1 MMKRIIYLFIVLA
14 STFSFDV
21 KGQDG
26 HLSMYDAA
34 PLFLNSGLTGVFDGQ
49 WRLHGQYRT
58 QWRSVNYK
66 PYTSGLVSFDMSKG
80 KWGIGM
86 QIHNFRAGF
95 GNFNVLQG
103 LISTAYNLPLDKKRS
118 HIISFGLQ
126 AGGMQKSLE
135 YQLLSFNNQY
145 TLTNGGGFDNTIA
158 TGETFGAQSMI
169 VPSTNGSIIYYY
181 AKQQSRFNPF
191 IGFSAFNLI
200 EPRESFFDID
210 NRLPRRYYLHVGS
223 RINISELFY
232 LLPKVL
238 IMHQGTFNEQ
248 TYAVEAGYFLKG
260 SETFL
265 LGGLIYRNRDAAI
278 LTLGAKKENFTLR
291 FGYDVNVSSLSTAST
306 GRGGF
311 ELGLTYVHVKNKTT
325 TEKIC
330 PRL

>member
-1 MMKRIIYLFIVLA
+1 MKKVILYTLFLLGLA
-14 STFSFDV
+14 SPV
-21 KGQDG
+21 KSQDA

-34 PLFLNSGLTGVFDGQ
+34 PLFLNSGLTGVFEGQ

-58 QWRSVNYK
+58 QWKSVNYK
-66 PYTSGLVSFDMSKG
+66 PYTSALVSFDMSKG
-80 KWGIGM
+80 KWGFGM
-86 QIHNFRAGF
+86 QVHNFRAGF

-103 LISTAYNLPLDKKRS
+103 LLSAAYNVPLDKKKRNM
-118 HIISFGLQ
+118 ISFGVQ

-135 YQLLSFNNQY
+135 YQLLTFNNQY
-145 TLTNGGGFDNTIA
+145 TMTNGGGFDNTIVS
-158 TGETFGAQSMI
+158 GETFGAQSML
-169 VPSTNGSIIYYY
+169 VPSINSSIIYYY
-181 AKQQSRFNPF
+181 AKQQSRLNPF

-200 EPRESFFDID
+200 EPRETFFDQE

-223 RINISELFY
+223 RVNITELFY
-232 LLPKVL
+232 LLPKIL
-238 IMHQGTFNEQ
+238 FMQQRNFMEQ

-265 LGGLIYRNRDAAI
+265 LGGLIYRNKDAAI

-291 FGYDVNVSSLSTAST
+291 FGYDINVSSLTTASS

-311 ELGLTYVHVKNKTT
+311 EMGLTYVHGKNKTS